1 MVIYSI
7 LKNRGGTYMLEI
19 IDLLIDIENKYNSIV
34 KKNETIEKILNIKSK
49 LSFQHLTET
58 TPSRVIEY
66 LDRILEDYPND
77 KLANTL
83 FRLNSHY
90 LMYSLE
96 DTKNYILDIF
106 ETKISNETYFILRKI
121 LKGEK

>member
-1 MVIYSI
+1 
-7 LKNRGGTYMLEI
+7 MLEI
-19 IDLLIDIENKYNSIV
+19 IDLLIDIENKYNAITR
-34 KKNETIEKILNIKSK
+34 KNETIEKILNIKSK
-49 LSFQHLTET
+49 LSFQYLAET

-121 LKGEK
+121 LKGEKWT

>member
-1 MVIYSI
+1 
-7 LKNRGGTYMLEI
+7 MLEI
-19 IDLLIDIENKYNSIV
+19 IDLLIYIENKYNSIV

-66 LDRILEDYPND
+66 LDMTLEDYPND
-77 KLANTL
+77 SLANTL

-90 LMYSLE
+90 LMYSIE
-96 DTKNYILDIF
+96 DTKDYILDIF
-106 ETKISNETYFILRKI
+106 ETKISNETYSILRKI
-121 LKGEK
+121 LKGGGK